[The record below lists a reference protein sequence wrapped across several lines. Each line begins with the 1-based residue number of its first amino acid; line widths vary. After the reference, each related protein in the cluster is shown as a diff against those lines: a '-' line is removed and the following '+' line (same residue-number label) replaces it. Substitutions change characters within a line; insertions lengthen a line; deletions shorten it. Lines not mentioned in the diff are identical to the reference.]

1 VDTDGST
8 SALSISSASG
18 IPQSGKEGGGLPP
31 SRPGSSTLGSTPEPS
46 ALRAGLPR
54 VSPIAPS
61 SSAIPY
67 GERSRSVSISVTGTM
82 SGADAARPPSQAS
95 LASDAE
101 AMPAAAEARRAHTIA
116 TSTHQPPSAT
126 SGGTAGRQMSNT
138 SGSSALGTR
147 PEGLHPGAP
156 SPALRRA
163 DSAIKRLN
171 SGVFSVDKHAVSLT
185 LSTASIAPQN
195 KPAQGGAGLPGAAS
209 RFSGR
214 ASDASGR
221 RSISSHSRPA
231 LSPEHGSSRLGHGW
245 ASARSDSTPALSP
258 TASMASKQLDFNTSL
273 NLQKTPVTRHV
284 GSVSKHSTSPRPLK
298 QAASRGRAGEEDRR
312 PPLTAITTPPPL
324 QQTSHLLVS
333 THPYLRS
340 LYSYDARG
348 TDLGQ
353 LHLGQTSGQWLFGHR
368 REPLVAEALTL
379 SSSAKFAI
387 RFARMREFRR
397 LMTKLD
403 APQSKTGERSAG
415 GAAAGSA
422 LSGDTPSSG
431 SKPMSRMGS
440 RAGMR
445 QDSSVAAFTSPQ
457 GTPEGHT
464 GADSISLTAHGVDL
478 SAFTNA
484 LREAPPTVVVPGQL
498 RPLISAPDAPPF
510 GGPLLP
516 EDISQAY
523 YAEEQFDPLDSARSE
538 LAVDMSRVALEAM
551 ACNMQF
557 VVSNEIVGTFDE
569 SSTPAKA
576 NAGKKD
582 AAAAEHRSAD
592 PRRSTSS
599 SEAPGDGS
607 GDKSAAAKPR
617 YVSKAEER
625 AAKRAAKK
633 EARRVRALERE
644 RAREAEER
652 RLMRAEEWEQQRAI
666 WWKGRSL
673 ESSWRTVRV
682 FVSSTFNDFHGERDA
697 LTRVVFPAL
706 NNRAK
711 SRRVRV
717 VPVDLRWG
725 LTAEDTSDSGLGA
738 LEHCLLEIETSRPF
752 FMALLGERYGW
763 IPPNYRVS
771 ETKEFQWVRS
781 FEVGHSITAM
791 EIYHGFLRKQYT
803 PVHAL
808 VYNRDA
814 AFIEDI
820 PDTKNEQGWSRR
832 GVFAWDYPGQEDVH
846 ARRDQL
852 RQDCADHPYS
862 KYRTYNTQYGGEDE
876 EGKPTVTGLAEFE
889 SMVLEDLWE
898 AVKAEFPPPPPPP
911 SELAV
916 ERAYHLHFV
925 ENRSQNFIGRRKLL
939 KTLEGV
945 ADQDNKGATL
955 PFVVVGAP
963 GSGKTSLVTAFA
975 KQYMTSGRN
984 CFVLVHVVSASPSS
998 TDIREVLL
1006 RLCHEFAERFD
1017 LPRAAALDENDDYQ
1031 KIKEA
1036 YADTLIEAGKCA
1048 KRQGGHVLLVI
1059 DAINQLNTFYGAHT
1073 MDWCP
1078 PYSPAGVITLLS
1090 STPDSPPLY
1099 ALMKR
1104 DPQPQQMNVPGLQL
1118 EDRQEIVRKSLLEYS
1133 KRLKPD
1139 QMDLI
1144 MQKPESTK
1152 PLYLLTVCEELRL
1165 QAQYGEAGSGVD
1177 SKIRELPGEIPDLLH
1192 VVLLRVER
1200 DLSTWAE
1207 HAGGAELAPA
1217 AITVAGLGD
1226 PSAPPPPPSSTALA
1240 TAEEGDDRAQAAA
1253 KAAQL
1258 AVTKAAAERVGYFIV
1273 RDALSLLVCSR
1284 HGLSEDEL
1292 LEMLAP
1298 PGKAQLPPV
1307 VWARLYRSLELYLRP
1322 VGDDAQGLLGFFHEQ
1337 MVFAVQRRYLA
1348 SNARM
1353 ATAVSARLLEYFSTK
1368 ADSNR
1373 DLQYRTSDLRYVQDM
1388 VYYQLRAHRYADLY
1402 RTLGCIQFIQRRA
1415 SNGPG
1420 SMEHLLRDY
1429 HDAMED
1435 LRTVRY
1441 SAMKDGM
1448 AAKGTGPGTSSVLAG
1463 QGSSS
1468 EDDAGGASRAQL
1480 LQWVGEFLVFVGS
1493 AHAMMV
1499 EYPWLTF
1506 QQASNQPT
1514 LSAPALVA
1522 RDLLDRDCRSLM
1534 AQMDKR
1540 TRTIKD
1546 LARTEF
1552 ERLVEPL
1559 LAQLAPPPTGG
1570 VSPNAA
1576 PRTHSHTRSPVSG
1589 RTGTIDSPVSQLD
1602 ESPRPR
1608 SESTSSQST
1617 GVARS
1622 DTIKTELALATRV
1635 LPQALRQLGFAQAG
1649 VGASKK
1655 ASSALVLLR
1664 SPQAA
1669 GIRRRLERLA
1679 GATAWALRRVAQ
1691 GLQPKHTPRRHL
1703 VWCNKPRRNLIVA
1716 DFAGYVSK
1724 VTAISLS
1731 PDNDH
1736 IAIGFQDGTLNIV
1749 DAGTGETVRECS
1761 IGGHSDGITCL
1772 QYSSDGLRLVS
1783 GSFDCQVII
1792 WDALT
1797 GKLGTALARIST
1809 PLHSYTF
1816 RFSAG
1821 TRLSGLDDHEDVITA
1836 VTWLDPEH
1844 AGSSSTGGR
1853 RGRKSVA
1860 VKSKRRHRKQHSLLS
1875 LTCVSLFSPQVDLA
1889 CLRLPRWTAQL

>member
-1 VDTDGST
+1 MSSSPTAV
-8 SALSISSASG
+8 SANKPPDYARSRSG
-18 IPQSGKEGGGLPP
+18 LKPPRARPQSGLSQNSLSP
-31 SRPGSSTLGSTPEPS
+31 
-46 ALRAGLPR
+46 RAGPTSEHR
-54 VSPIAPS
+54 
-61 SSAIPY
+61 
-67 GERSRSVSISVTGTM
+67 
-82 SGADAARPPSQAS
+82 GALFIEDG
-95 LASDAE
+95 
-101 AMPAAAEARRAHTIA
+101 
-116 TSTHQPPSAT
+116 T
-126 SGGTAGRQMSNT
+126 SGGGGHNT
-138 SGSSALGTR
+138 SGS
-147 PEGLHPGAP
+147 P
-156 SPALRRA
+156 
-163 DSAIKRLN
+163 
-171 SGVFSVDKHAVSLT
+171 
-185 LSTASIAPQN
+185 
-195 KPAQGGAGLPGAAS
+195 
-209 RFSGR
+209 
-214 ASDASGR
+214 
-221 RSISSHSRPA
+221 SRP
-231 LSPEHGSSRLGHGW
+231 
-245 ASARSDSTPALSP
+245 
-258 TASMASKQLDFNTSL
+258 MQL
-273 NLQKTPVTRHV
+273 
-284 GSVSKHSTSPRPLK
+284 SVSS
-298 QAASRGRAGEEDRR
+298 
-312 PPLTAITTPPPL
+312 
-324 QQTSHLLVS
+324 
-333 THPYLRS
+333 HPYLRS

-348 TDLGQ
+348 VNLQQ
-353 LHLGQTSGQWLFGHR
+353 LHLGETSGQWLFGHR
-368 REPLVAEALTL
+368 RGPLAAEALTL
-379 SSSAKFAI
+379 RHSSKFAI

-403 APQSKTGERSAG
+403 SPQHKGEKGGHAVPTIAG
-415 GAAAGSA
+415 GAAAGDAAS
-422 LSGDTPSSG
+422 TPAG
-431 SKPMSRMGS
+431 KPMSRMGS

-445 QDSSVAAFTSPQ
+445 TDTHASSGAGAASP
-457 GTPEGHT
+457 GYA
-464 GADSISLTAHGVDL
+464 GADSVSLVAHGLDL
-478 SAFTNA
+478 TTFTAA
-484 LREAPPTVVVPGQL
+484 LQEAPPTAVVPGAMQ
-498 RPLISAPDAPPF
+498 PLISAPDAPPY

-516 EDISQAY
+516 EDISNQY
-523 YAEEQFDPLDSARSE
+523 YAEDQHDPLDSARSE
-538 LAVDMSRVALEAM
+538 LAVDMSRIALEAI
-551 ACNMQF
+551 ASDLKF
-557 VVSNEIVGTFDE
+557 VVSNEIIGTFDE
-569 SSTPAKA
+569 SIAPTRAS
-576 NAGKKD
+576 GKKEGT
-582 AAAAEHRSAD
+582 AEHAGDPSRPSASRQD
-592 PRRSTSS
+592 QRGGSS
-599 SEAPGDGS
+599 GDG
-607 GDKSAAAKPR
+607 DDAPAKPR
-617 YVSKAEER
+617 YMSKAEER

-633 EARRVRALERE
+633 EARRQRALERE

-652 RLMRAEEWEQQRAI
+652 RLMQAEEWEQQRAI

-771 ETKEFQWVRS
+771 ETKEFQWVKS
-781 FEVGHSITAM
+781 FEDGHSITAM
-791 EIYHGFLRKQYT
+791 EIYHGFLRKPYT
-803 PVHAL
+803 PVHSL

-832 GVFAWDYPGQEDVH
+832 GVFAWDYPGQDDVLE
-846 ARRDQL
+846 RRNQL

-862 KYRTYNTQYGGEDE
+862 KYRTYTTQYGGEDE

-945 ADQDNKGATL
+945 ADQDSKAATL

-1031 KIKEA
+1031 KIKET

-1078 PYSPAGVITLLS
+1078 PYSPPGVITLLS
-1090 STPDSPPLY
+1090 ATPDSPPLN

-1104 DPQPQQMNVPGLQL
+1104 DPQPQHLNVPGLQL

-1177 SKIRELPGEIPDLLH
+1177 SKIREMPGEIPDLLH

-1207 HAGGAELAPA
+1207 HAGGTELAPA
-1217 AITVAGLGD
+1217 AITVAGAAD
-1226 PSAPPPPPSSTALA
+1226 SSATAGSSSSTAIVPA
-1240 TAEEGDDRAQAAA
+1240 SGKAASDDDKASKAAA
-1253 KAAQL
+1253 L
-1258 AVTKAAAERVGYFIV
+1258 AVSKAAAERVGYFIV

-1337 MVFAVQRRYLA
+1337 MVFAVQRRYLS
-1348 SNARM
+1348 SNLRM
-1353 ATAVSARLLEYFSTK
+1353 ATAVSARLLEYFSSK
-1368 ADSNR
+1368 ADPNN
-1373 DLQYRTSDLRYVQDM
+1373 DLQYRTADLRYVQDM
-1388 VYYQLRAHRYADLY
+1388 VYYQLRAHRYAELY

-1415 SNGPG
+1415 ANGPG

-1448 AAKGTGPGTSSVLAG
+1448 AARGTGPGYTSVLAG
-1463 QGSSS
+1463 QGGGLS
-1468 EDDAGGASRAQL
+1468 DVDGGGASRAQL

-1506 QQASNQPT
+1506 QQANNQPT
-1514 LSAPALVA
+1514 LSAPAMVA
-1522 RDLLDRDCRSLM
+1522 RDLIDQETRSLV
-1534 AQMDKR
+1534 AQMQKR
-1540 TRTIKD
+1540 TQRIKD
-1546 LARTEF
+1546 LAKAEF
-1552 ERLVEPL
+1552 DRLVEPL
-1559 LAQLAPPPTGG
+1559 LSRLAPRST
-1570 VSPNAA
+1570 VSPNQL
-1576 PRTHSHTRSPVSG
+1576 PDVGGGRSPSSDL
-1589 RTGTIDSPVSQLD
+1589 TGTVDSPISQLD
-1602 ESPRPR
+1602 DASPRQR
-1608 SESTSSQST
+1608 SNSNGSST

-1622 DTIKTELALATRV
+1622 DAIKTELALATRV
-1635 LPQALRQLGFAQAG
+1635 LPAGMQHALVQGGG
-1649 VGASKK
+1649 VGGVGPSGKK
-1655 ASSALVLLR
+1655 PSSVLALLQ

-1669 GIRRRLERLA
+1669 GIRRRMERLA
-1679 GATAWALRRVAQ
+1679 GVTAWALRRVSH
-1691 GLQPKHTPRRHL
+1691 GLEPAHTPRRHL

-1731 PDNDH
+1731 PDNEH

-1772 QYSSDGLRLVS
+1772 RYSSDGLRLVS

-1797 GKLGTALARIST
+1797 GKAPW
-1809 PLHSYTF
+1809 PLRTLHHSPTMRLPTYRNF
-1816 RFSAG
+1816 FLSAG

-1844 AGSSSTGGR
+1844 TASSSTGGR

-1860 VKSKRRHRKQHSLLS
+1860 VKGM
-1875 LTCVSLFSPQVDLA
+1875 
-1889 CLRLPRWTAQL
+1889 